1 MPRALFS
8 ELSIRSRCAQPA
20 PEMEEETN
28 LSLEEEFEAP
38 EATHTG
44 PKGVINDWRKFKLE
58 SKDQDA
64 LPLSKKEILI
74 RQMSSPHRS
83 HSRDDKD
90 TRERFSRKMSMQEYE
105 LINDDKEDESCLRKY
120 RKRCMQDMHQR
131 LSFGP
136 KYGYLSELQNG
147 EQFLEAVEKERK
159 TTTVIV
165 HIYEDGI
172 KGCEALNSSL
182 TCLAAEHSTVR
193 FCKIKASNTGAGDRF
208 SSDVLPTLLVYR
220 AGELVSNFISVT
232 EQFNEEFFAVDVE
245 SFLNEYGL
253 LPEKEIPA
261 LGNGNLEEQEVE

>member
-1 MPRALFS
+1 
-8 ELSIRSRCAQPA
+8 
-20 PEMEEETN
+20 MEEQRE
-28 LSLEEEFEAP
+28 LSLEDEFEAP

-58 SKDQDA
+58 GKDRDA

-74 RQMSSPHRS
+74 RQMSSPYRA

-105 LINDDKEDESCLRKY
+105 LINDDKEDENCLQKY

-136 KYGYLSELQNG
+136 KYGYLAELQSG

-165 HIYEDGI
+165 HIYEDEV

-182 TCLAAEHSTVR
+182 TCLAAEYSTVK
-193 FCKIKASNTGAGDRF
+193 FCKIKASNTGAGERF
-208 SSDVLPTLLVYR
+208 STDVLPTLLVYR

-232 EQFNEEFFAVDVE
+232 EHFNEEFFAGDVE
-245 SFLNEYGL
+245 MFLNEYGL
-253 LPEKEIPA
+253 LPEKDVPG

>member
-1 MPRALFS
+1 
-8 ELSIRSRCAQPA
+8 
-20 PEMEEETN
+20 MEEQTG
-28 LSLEEEFEAP
+28 LSLEDDFEAP
-38 EATHTG
+38 ESTRTG

-58 SKDQDA
+58 GKDRDA

-74 RQMSSPHRS
+74 RQMSSPHRP
-83 HSRDDKD
+83 HSRDVKD
-90 TRERFSRKMSMQEYE
+90 SRERFSRKMSVQEYE
-105 LINDDKEDESCLRKY
+105 LINEEKEDESCLQKY

-136 KYGYLSELQNG
+136 KYGYLSELQNR
-147 EQFLEAVEKERK
+147 EQFLEAVEKEWK

-182 TCLAAEHSTVR
+182 TCLAAEYSTVK
-193 FCKIKASNTGAGDRF
+193 FCKIKAANTGAEDRF
-208 SSDVLPTLLVYR
+208 STDVLPTLLVYKG
-220 AGELVSNFISVT
+220 GELVSNFISVT

-245 SFLNEYGL
+245 AFLNEYGL

-261 LGNGNLEEQEVE
+261 HENGSLNEQEVE